1 LFHLEKSQDIDKLT
15 SFLPHFLSFY
25 IFSYGSAGVAVFFV
39 ISGFVINHSLS
50 KNPIDGHAV
59 GKFLIRRSIRID
71 PAYWLSIC
79 LAIIVNVI
87 MAFIHKYPISI
98 PTPSAVVAHIFYMQE
113 ILNYPEISPVYWTL
127 TYEIQFYIVISLCLW
142 MLLKLKSALNSGIM
156 AEISIF
162 LPLYIVAFWAATHN
176 IGWAPHGLFL
186 NLWDGFFLGFLAYDA
201 GYKRKNPL
209 PLLVLSFAAGY
220 FSLQADAVFGLPCAA
235 TALILFACGR
245 RGALSHGLS
254 NRALQWGGTI
264 SYSLYLVHVPV
275 IRLLSGIWQ
284 RSVGRGVLQD
294 TGAMVVILGACFAA
308 AHIFHRFVELP
319 SQKLSTRIFQNQPQG
334 AITPKYQ
341 GQGTG

>member
-1 LFHLEKSQDIDKLT
+1 
-15 SFLPHFLSFY
+15 
-25 IFSYGSAGVAVFFV
+25 
-39 ISGFVINHSLS
+39 
-50 KNPIDGHAV
+50 
-59 GKFLIRRSIRID
+59 
-71 PAYWLSIC
+71 
-79 LAIIVNVI
+79 
-87 MAFIHKYPISI
+87 M
-98 PTPSAVVAHIFYMQE
+98 
-113 ILNYPEISPVYWTL
+113 
-127 TYEIQFYIVISLCLW
+127 
-142 MLLKLKSALNSGIM
+142 
-156 AEISIF
+156 
-162 LPLYIVAFWAATHN
+162 
-176 IGWAPHGLFL
+176 
-186 NLWDGFFLGFLAYDA
+186 
-201 GYKRKNPL
+201 
-209 PLLVLSFAAGY
+209 
-220 FSLQADAVFGLPCAA
+220 FGLPCAA